1 MAPVVNGLA
10 KTYGKRVKF
19 VRVNIHD
26 PKTIPLQT
34 QLGFMTT
41 PEFFLIDP
49 AGRVVHQWAED
60 LTVDGAGQ
68 ILAALGK

>member
-1 MAPVVNGLA
+1 VNGLR
-10 KTYGKRVKF
+10 KTYGKRIKF

-26 PKTIPLQT
+26 PKTIGLQT

-49 AGRVVHQWAED
+49 TGRVVHQWAED
-60 LTVDGAGQ
+60 ITADGVGQ
-68 ILAALGK
+68 VLATLGK